1 MYGDPDWRGP
11 EPGTLRY
18 GRVENRLEDEAPRVL
33 KRLRALYAAEVTMTD
48 RWMGVLLERL
58 HELQLEE
65 RTR

>member
-18 GRVENRLEDEAPRVL
+18 GRVENWLDEDEAPRVL

-48 RWMGVLLERL
+48 RWLGFLLESL
-58 HELQLEE
+58 HEPDSSA
-65 RTR
+65 TP